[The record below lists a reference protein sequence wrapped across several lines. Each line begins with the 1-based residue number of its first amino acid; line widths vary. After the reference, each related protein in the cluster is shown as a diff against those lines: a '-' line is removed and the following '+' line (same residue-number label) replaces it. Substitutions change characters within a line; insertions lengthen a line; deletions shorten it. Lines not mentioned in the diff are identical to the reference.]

1 MSGKHDQGFATVG
14 VTEHGNSAE
23 LVTVAIDGSLLDRR
37 RINLTEGLPT
47 HPYHHQGSWAVGRYK
62 DSAWAKD
69 ISLPDAIALVEQVR
83 DATADGARE
92 QLDVLAS
99 EVPVKIRCIAIRE
112 CPTLPDTIEATIRDN
127 RAQSYADTVMYRQAI
142 AAAAEDRGWAVY
154 WYSRDRVFGDAAT
167 NIDGGDIDAV
177 IRAMG
182 KAAGPPWQAKHK
194 QAAAAAIAA
203 QSV

>member
-1 MSGKHDQGFATVG
+1 MVGTHDKGSATVG

-23 LVTVAIDGSLLDRR
+23 LVTVAYDGSLLDRR

-62 DSAWAKD
+62 DSAWARD

-83 DATADGARE
+83 DAAAAGARQ

-99 EVPVKIRCIAIRE
+99 EVPLRIRCIAIRE
-112 CPTLPDTIEATIRDN
+112 CPALPDTIEATIRDN
-127 RAQSYADTVMYRQAI
+127 RAQSFADTVMYRQAL
-142 AAAAEDRGWAVY
+142 AAAAGDRGWAIY
-154 WYSRDRVFGDAAT
+154 WYSRDRVFDDAAT
-167 NIDGGDIDAV
+167 RLDGGDIGAA
-177 IRAMG
+177 IKAMG
-182 KAAGPPWQAKHK
+182 KVAGSPWQAKHK

>member
-1 MSGKHDQGFATVG
+1 MSGKHDQVAATVG

-23 LVTVAIDGSLLDRR
+23 LVTVATDGSLLDRR

-47 HPYHHQGSWAVGRYK
+47 HPHHHQGSWAVGRYK
-62 DSAWAKD
+62 DSAWATD
-69 ISLPDAIALVEQVR
+69 ISLPDAIALVEQVGE
-83 DATADGARE
+83 AAADGARE

-99 EVPVKIRCIAIRE
+99 EVPVTIRCIAIRE

-142 AAAAEDRGWAVY
+142 AEAAEDRGWAVY
-154 WYSRDRVFGDAAT
+154 WYSRDRVFDDAAAR
-167 NIDGGDIDAV
+167 IDGGDIDAA
-177 IRAMG
+177 IKAMG
-182 KAAGPPWQAKHK
+182 KAAGSPWQAKHK